1 MVNNMYISICN
12 TIMIMLINP
21 MYIEINRSTCAN
33 ITTRIE
39 TKRDRKEKNIV
50 YSLASLQSIDP
61 EHR

>member
-12 TIMIMLINP
+12 TIMIMMLINP

-39 TKRDRKEKNIV
+39 TKRDRKEKKHCV
-50 YSLASLQSIDP
+50 
-61 EHR
+61 